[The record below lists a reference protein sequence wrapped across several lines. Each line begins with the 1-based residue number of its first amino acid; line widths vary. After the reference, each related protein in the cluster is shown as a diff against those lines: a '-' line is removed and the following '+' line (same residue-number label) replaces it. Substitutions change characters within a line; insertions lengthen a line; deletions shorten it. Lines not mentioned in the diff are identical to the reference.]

1 MPWEAWMEQRWTHN
15 SVLVH
20 GVFLLLVVVL

>member
-1 MPWEAWMEQRWTHN
+1 MSWEAWIEQTWTHN

-20 GVFLLLVVVL
+20 GVFLLFVVVL